1 MRKKLLLFSFLLASA
16 MMAVAGNVVTIRGE
30 VPRYEGTGYL
40 LLIKDGVMD
49 FDTISVQADGTFEH
63 QTLVEAPTNAKLYL
77 EYLNDDRGLVSL
89 YLMPGK
95 PLKVSVSGN
104 RGKIRLFESDVPQYI
119 LTAKFKGATSREC
132 DYLNTPKYFAC
143 YATDKNGQRTTY
155 RQFLGQVKDRQA
167 LLYSKL
173 KGTSQAFRDAHTQE
187 IDDLLPSLRFR
198 YDWVMESGGLDAWE
212 DDDFKAYVNGIDVN
226 RNITADHEGKK
237 TQDEIFSKVMYDI
250 DRLYDKN
257 DPLTLRFL
265 TYLRDH
271 INNKHNQE
279 VLADEIMTSA
289 MTSGG
294 GDRLC
299 ESWQIYS
306 RLSGRS
312 ESFKK
317 NERLYAT
324 LSQLGP
330 GTEAADFEM
339 QDTEGR
345 TVRFWDVIKRGKI
358 TYIDFWATWCGP
370 CCAEI
375 PFVEKLVEKY
385 KGNEKIQ
392 FVSISL
398 DDKLDKWH
406 EKLNRDKPTWEQYV
420 IPENFDSKF
429 AREYNIRAIP
439 RFMVFDGKG
448 RIISTNANRP
458 SSPEIENT
466 LNQLI
471 Q

>member
-1 MRKKLLLFSFLLASA
+1 M
-16 MMAVAGNVVTIRGE
+16 E
-30 VPRYEGTGYL
+30 C
-40 LLIKDGVMD
+40 
-49 FDTISVQADGTFEH
+49 
-63 QTLVEAPTNAKLYL
+63 
-77 EYLNDDRGLVSL
+77 DDR
-89 YLMPGK
+89 
-95 PLKVSVSGN
+95 
-104 RGKIRLFESDVPQYI
+104 
-119 LTAKFKGATSREC
+119 
-132 DYLNTPKYFAC
+132 
-143 YATDKNGQRTTY
+143 
-155 RQFLGQVKDRQA
+155 
-167 LLYSKL
+167 
-173 KGTSQAFRDAHTQE
+173 
-187 IDDLLPSLRFR
+187 LR
-198 YDWVMESGGLDAWE
+198 
-212 DDDFKAYVNGIDVN
+212 
-226 RNITADHEGKK
+226 
-237 TQDEIFSKVMYDI
+237 
-250 DRLYDKN
+250 
-257 DPLTLRFL
+257 
-265 TYLRDH
+265 
-271 INNKHNQE
+271 
-279 VLADEIMTSA
+279 
-289 MTSGG
+289 
-294 GDRLC
+294 

-471 Q
+471 H

>member
-1 MRKKLLLFSFLLASA
+1 MRRIYAFTVAFLLASA
-16 MMAVAGNVVTIRGE
+16 MMAVVGNVVTIRGE

-95 PLKVSVSGN
+95 PLRVSVSGN
-104 RGKIRLFESDVPQYI
+104 RGKIRLFESDVPQYV
-119 LTAKFKGATSREC
+119 LTAKFKGATKREC

-173 KGTSQAFRDAHTQE
+173 KGTSQAFRDTHTQE

-212 DDDFKAYVNGIDVN
+212 DHDFKAYVNGIDVN

-294 GDRLC
+294 GDRLR
-299 ESWQIYS
+299 ESW
-306 RLSGRS
+306 
-312 ESFKK
+312 
-317 NERLYAT
+317 
-324 LSQLGP
+324 
-330 GTEAADFEM
+330 
-339 QDTEGR
+339 
-345 TVRFWDVIKRGKI
+345 
-358 TYIDFWATWCGP
+358 
-370 CCAEI
+370 
-375 PFVEKLVEKY
+375 
-385 KGNEKIQ
+385 
-392 FVSISL
+392 
-398 DDKLDKWH
+398 
-406 EKLNRDKPTWEQYV
+406 
-420 IPENFDSKF
+420 
-429 AREYNIRAIP
+429 
-439 RFMVFDGKG
+439 
-448 RIISTNANRP
+448 
-458 SSPEIENT
+458 
-466 LNQLI
+466 
-471 Q
+471 